1 MANTRRDT
9 KRHGAAQE
17 NGELNKVSIFIA
29 LAADLAIAITK
40 FIAAF
45 ITGSSAMLSEGIHS
59 LIDSINEVLLLL
71 GLQQSKKPA
80 DEVRPFGYGKELYFW
95 SFIVS
100 MLIFIL
106 GGGVSLYEGINRL
119 INPQPITNVWWNYI
133 VLAVAFIFNLLSSI
147 AAYKVF
153 DKERGD
159 QTFWDS
165 FTGSKDP
172 STFVVL
178 FEDVAGILGIV
189 VAFVGVY
196 LGSHFNNQYADGVA
210 SILISVILIAFSL
223 LLLRESRSLLMGET
237 IRKETLAD
245 IIAITES
252 DAAIVKVLQNFS
264 MYMAPEEV
272 LLQLMTVFHKDLT
285 TQQILESIDRIN
297 KMIREKY
304 PRVKQLFIEP
314 VHDNV

>member
-1 MANTRRDT
+1 MAHTRKDIA
-9 KRHGAAQE
+9 RHKTAQE

-45 ITGSSAMLSEGIHS
+45 VTSSSAMLSEGIHS

-106 GGGVSLYEGINRL
+106 GGGISLYEGINRL
-119 INPQPITNVWWNYI
+119 VNPQPITNVWWNYI
-133 VLAVAFIFNLLSSI
+133 VLTVAFVFNLLSSI
-147 AAYKVF
+147 TAYKAF
-153 DKERGD
+153 NKDRGD

-196 LGSHFNNQYADGVA
+196 LGSNFNNQYADGIA
-210 SILISVILIAFSL
+210 SILI
-223 LLLRESRSLLMGET
+223 G
-237 IRKETLAD
+237 
-245 IIAITES
+245 
-252 DAAIVKVLQNFS
+252 
-264 MYMAPEEV
+264 
-272 LLQLMTVFHKDLT
+272 
-285 TQQILESIDRIN
+285 
-297 KMIREKY
+297 
-304 PRVKQLFIEP
+304 
-314 VHDNV
+314 

>member
-1 MANTRRDT
+1 MPHTRRDI
-9 KRHGAAQE
+9 KRHRTAQQ
-17 NGELNKVSIFIA
+17 NGDLNKTSIFIA
-29 LAADLAIAITK
+29 LAADLGIAITK

-45 ITGSSAMLSEGIHS
+45 VTGSSAMLSEGIHS
-59 LIDSINEVLLLL
+59 LIDSVNELLLLL
-71 GLQQSKKPA
+71 GLQKSKKPA
-80 DEVRPFGYGKELYFW
+80 DEERPFGYGKELYFW

-106 GGGVSLYEGINRL
+106 GGGISLYEGINRL
-119 INPQPITNVWWNYI
+119 IYPQPITNVWWNYI
-133 VLAVAFIFNLLSSI
+133 VLTVAFVFNLLSSI
-147 AAYKVF
+147 TAYKVF
-153 DKERGD
+153 NKDRGD

-189 VAFVGVY
+189 VAFAGVY
-196 LGSHFNNQYADGVA
+196 FGSHFNNQYADGVA
-210 SILISVILIAFSL
+210 SIGIGIILIAFSL
-223 LLLRESRSLLMGET
+223 VLLRESRSLLMGET
-237 IRKETLAD
+237 IRKDSLAD
-245 IIAITES
+245 IISITES
-252 DAAIVKVLQNFS
+252 DAAVVKVLQNFS

-272 LLQLMTVFHKDLT
+272 LLQLMTVFKNDLT

-297 KMIREKY
+297 KTIREKY

-314 VHDNV
+314 VHGN